1 MIGMAK
7 PIPFRYRLEYLG
19 LRTVQIFVT
28 ALPIRWVGAA
38 LRALVAL
45 TFRLVW
51 PLRKETVSRIREVFG
66 PETSESRCRQIASAS
81 VWNLLMNFVEL
92 FHAPRMDADYLR
104 AHLEGTD
111 AAKVRLQALID
122 KYGGAVI
129 ALPHMGNWDL
139 AGVACSRFGIPLM
152 ALARAQNNPYVE
164 AWMQRNRLDNFEAL
178 DRRHTSAFVRI
189 VHHLKGGGA
198 FAILPDV
205 RHNKPAVPV
214 TVFGK
219 PDVQLGKGVSK
230 FARMA
235 NVPIVPFFMER
246 LDADHH
252 RLHLGEP
259 IFPDL
264 EADADADAVRIT
276 QQVWDLFEAKIRE
289 QPEQWFWFNRRWILT
304 PLYTQTRHKHGS

>member
-28 ALPIRWVGAA
+28 ALPIRWVGAV

-66 PETSESRCRQIASAS
+66 PETSEARCRQIASAS

-104 AHLEGTD
+104 THLEGTD

-139 AGVACSRFGIPLM
+139 AGVACSAFGFPLM
-152 ALARAQNNPYVE
+152 AIGRAQNNPLFE
-164 AWMQRNRLDNFEAL
+164 RWLRHARLNFQTV
-178 DRRHTSAFVRI
+178 DRRLPSTFVRI
-189 VHHLKGGGA
+189 AHHLKGGGL

-205 RHNKPAVPV
+205 RHNKPGVGV

-219 PDVQLGKGVSK
+219 PDVQLGKGLAK

-246 LDADHH
+246 LDASHH
-252 RLHLGEP
+252 RLALGDP
-259 IFPDL
+259 ILPDL
-264 EADADADAVRIT
+264 EADGDADARRLT
-276 QQVWDLFEAKIRE
+276 QAVWDLFERRIRDK
-289 QPEQWFWFNRRWILT
+289 PEQWFWHNRRWILT
-304 PLYTQTRHKHGS
+304 PLYTQTRHTHH

>member
-1 MIGMAK
+1 MK
-7 PIPFRYRLEYLG
+7 SRNTFRNWVEYAT
-19 LRTVQIFVT
+19 LRSVQALVT
-28 ALPIRWVGAA
+28 AFPIRWVGGA
-38 LRALVAL
+38 LRGVLYVVFGL
-45 TFRLVW
+45 FW
-51 PLRKETVSRIREVFG
+51 PLKSETVSRVREVFG
-66 PETSESRCRQIASAS
+66 QETPISRIRFIARRS
-81 VWNLLMNFVEL
+81 VWNLMMNFVEL
-92 FHAPRMDADYLR
+92 FHAGRMDLDYLQT
-104 AHLEGTD
+104 HLEGTD
-111 AAKVRLQALID
+111 KARAKLRAIID

-178 DRRHTSAFVRI
+178 DRRYTSAFVRI